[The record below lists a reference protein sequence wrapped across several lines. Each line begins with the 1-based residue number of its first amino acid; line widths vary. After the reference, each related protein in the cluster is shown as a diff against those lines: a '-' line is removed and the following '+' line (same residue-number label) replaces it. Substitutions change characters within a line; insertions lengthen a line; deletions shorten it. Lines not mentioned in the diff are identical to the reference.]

1 MELRVTDTGIGIPEA
16 DIAKLYQ
23 TFHRAANVGNRPG
36 TGMGLAIVKQF
47 VELHKGTIRLESK
60 EGKGTSVRVWLP
72 IGAARSRTNEP
83 ANSK

>member
-1 MELRVTDTGIGIPEA
+1 
-16 DIAKLYQ
+16 
-23 TFHRAANVGNRPG
+23 
-36 TGMGLAIVKQF
+36 MGLAIVKQF